1 MPSEEPISRVVDS
14 RSTHG
19 RHQRPRERL
28 LHKVEV
34 TLFQPG
40 QPVVWTYRSQLP
52 PRQIQLVEA
61 EVVHAGPVRARIR
74 LRDTKGHILLR
85 WVKPE
90 RLRHKQTNEA
100 VQLYPARLTSQ

>member
-1 MPSEEPISRVVDS
+1 MSRVVDS

-28 LHKVEV
+28 LQRVDL
-34 TLFQPG
+34 TLFEPG
-40 QPVVWTYRSQLP
+40 QPVVWAYRPQLS

-61 EVVHAGPVRARIR
+61 EVVHAGPLRARIR
-74 LRDTKGHILLR
+74 LRDTEGHILLR

-90 RLRHKQTNEA
+90 RLRHRLVNEA
-100 VQLYPARLTSQ
+100 LQLYPGQRT